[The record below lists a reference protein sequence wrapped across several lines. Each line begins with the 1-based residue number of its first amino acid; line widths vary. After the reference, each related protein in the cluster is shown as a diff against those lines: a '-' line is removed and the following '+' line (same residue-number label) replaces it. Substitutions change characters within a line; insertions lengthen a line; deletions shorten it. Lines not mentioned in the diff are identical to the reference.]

1 MILYKHRLRARKGKN
16 MKILIGADL
25 VPTAYTEKLYVDGDV
40 KTLFGSVA
48 DLAKNADR
56 FIVNLECALTDSEGR
71 IKKFGPNLKATP
83 AAVNAIKALGVTDV
97 ALSNNHTFD
106 FGIEGLR
113 DTVDTLNAAGLPYMG
128 IGEND
133 TDSRKAYYIEGE
145 GKRIGIINV
154 CEHEY
159 SYAIPGRMGAN
170 PFDPFLTMK
179 DIRDARN
186 HCDVLIVLYHG
197 GKEYCSY
204 PSPRLVNMAHEM
216 VWCGADVVITQ
227 HSHCVG
233 TYECFEGS
241 HILYGQ
247 GNFNF
252 IYPRKEESEEG
263 WFSALL
269 VELEIT
275 KTLDIR
281 FYPLAMSD
289 TGCDIAKGD
298 EAKAIMGAFMK
309 RNEEM
314 KNGTWRD
321 GWHAFCTS
329 DKIRNNYVS
338 KIEREFD
345 DDEKRHL
352 FAHFLDC
359 EAHTDVWR
367 ELYPTW
373 NMTNEL

>member
-1 MILYKHRLRARKGKN
+1 

-56 FIVNLECALTDSEGR
+56 FIVNLECALTDSENR

-113 DTVDTLNAAGLPYMG
+113 DTVDTLDAAGLPYMG

-197 GKEYCSY
+197 GKEHCRY
-204 PSPRLVNMAHEM
+204 PSPRLYNLAHEM
-216 VWCGADVVITQ
+216 VYCGADAVLTQ
-227 HSHCVG
+227 HSHCIG
-233 TYECFEGS
+233 CYEMFEGAP
-241 HILYGQ
+241 ILYGQ

-252 IYPRKEESEEG
+252 SCGSESKNYDN
-263 WFSALL
+263 WYTSLL
-269 VELEIT
+269 VELDITDKIEI
-275 KTLDIR
+275 KFIPI
-281 FYPLAMSD
+281 YD
-289 TGCDIAKGD
+289 TDVGCDIAEGEK
-298 EAKAIMGAFMK
+298 AKEILADFNA
-309 RNEEM
+309 RNAELAD
-314 KNGTWRD
+314 GRWLD
-321 GWHAFCTS
+321 GWDRFCHWEGLAPYRDIALGKS
-329 DKIRNNYVS
+329 ADPNK
-338 KIEREFD
+338 EE
-345 DDEKRHL
+345 L
-352 FAHFLDC
+352 FAHYLDC

-367 ELYPTW
+367 QLFKTW
-373 NMTNEL
+373 NHTNEL